1 MRRSTWKHKRRR
13 SVCNTPTTP
22 RLTARSPKSASLV
35 STVGLRTRHEPPEIY
50 NPRGVNIERTMP
62 HDRFIEET
70 PFFTDE
76 HARLA
81 ASVANFAAREVEP
94 LAQEEDEGRVDENF
108 RRLLSLLA
116 QADLLRY
123 SVARGDNT
131 PLDSRSLC
139 VVREALAYHS
149 PLADLAF
156 VMQGLGTYA
165 LSLAGTEH
173 VRDFW
178 LERART
184 GKSIAAFALTEPE
197 AGSDVSNVQ
206 TTAARDADGYRI
218 GGRKCF
224 ISNAGLADFYT
235 VFARTGTR
243 GDGRAELSA
252 FIVGARMPGF
262 RVVARTRL
270 VAEHPIGEIEFADV
284 RVPAEDLIGAEGDGF
299 RLAMLTMDM
308 FRASVGAAAGGMARR
323 ALDEAIPHGK
333 ARRQFGVTLAMHQSI
348 QEKLDGIQTELDAA
362 RLLVYRAAHLKDNG
376 ASGSVLTRA
385 ASEAKLYATESAQR
399 IVDES
404 VQIHGGYGLVR
415 GHAVER
421 LYRDIRALRIYE
433 GTSEIQKLIIAR
445 EMLKE

>member
-1 MRRSTWKHKRRR
+1 M
-13 SVCNTPTTP
+13 P
-22 RLTARSPKSASLV
+22 R
-35 STVGLRTRHEPPEIY
+35 
-50 NPRGVNIERTMP
+50 
-62 HDRFIEET
+62 DRFFEET

-81 ASVANFAAREVEP
+81 AGVANFAAREVEP
-94 LAQEEDEGRVDENF
+94 RSAEEEEADVDARF
-108 RRLLSLLA
+108 RQLLSLLA

-123 SVARGDNT
+123 SVARGDGA
-131 PLDSRSLC
+131 PLDARSLC

-165 LSLAGTEH
+165 LSLAANEH

-178 LERART
+178 LERARA
-184 GKSIAAFALTEPE
+184 GKSVAAFALTEPE

-206 TTAARDADGYRI
+206 TTAARDAEGYLI
-218 GGRKCF
+218 SGRKCF

-252 FIVGARMPGF
+252 FIVGARMPGL
-262 RVVARTRL
+262 RVVARTPMS
-270 VAEHPIGEIEFADV
+270 AAHPIGEIEFADV
-284 RVPAEDLIGAEGDGF
+284 RVPEEDRLGDEGQGF

-308 FRASVGAAAGGMARR
+308 FRASVGAAACGMARR
-323 ALDEAIPHGK
+323 ALDEAIHHAK
-333 ARRQFGVTLAMHQSI
+333 TRRQFGVTLAMHQLI
-348 QEKLDGIQTELDAA
+348 QEKLAVMQTELDAA
-362 RLLVYRAAHLKDNG
+362 RLLVYRAAFLKDGG
-376 ASGSVLTRA
+376 ATGPAMTRA
-385 ASEAKLYATESAQR
+385 ASQAKLYATEAAQR
-399 IVDES
+399 VVDEA

-415 GHAVER
+415 GHTVER
-421 LYRDIRALRIYE
+421 LYRDVRALRIYE

-445 EMLKE
+445 ELLKE